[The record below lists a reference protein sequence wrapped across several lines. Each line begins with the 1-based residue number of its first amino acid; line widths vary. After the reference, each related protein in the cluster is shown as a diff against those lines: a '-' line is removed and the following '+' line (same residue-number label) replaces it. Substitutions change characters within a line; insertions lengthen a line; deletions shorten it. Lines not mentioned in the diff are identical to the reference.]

1 MADDPAKTTRRG
13 RPRGGRARTF
23 SIGSYTAEAKPLGK
37 GGMASVHRATGPD
50 GSTVAIKELFPH
62 LRSDRKM
69 AKRFRQEYEVVSR
82 LDHPNIIH
90 FLDFVAANGTH
101 NIVMEYVDGAPL
113 RQVLRAARRL
123 DPPLVAA
130 LGYQL
135 AQAVCHI
142 HAAEVLH
149 RDIKPSNILIAQDGT
164 LKLTDFGIAHQ
175 AGTRMTATGVVL
187 GSPTYMAPEQLA
199 GKRDQVD
206 ERTDVYALGVVLY
219 ECLEGRDPF
228 RIRAR
233 EDLLA
238 VLHRKLETEPL
249 PPRYAGDSELGETL
263 LACLPP
269 EPADRLPSATELATR
284 LAQIAERLEGAPSG
298 RQLGRRLLEKI
309 DDKKA
314 PAGPRRRPR
323 QTARTVLDRIGETL
337 ALRQERRAFIWL
349 SLAAAAALAIAA
361 FLLAGRG

>member
-1 MADDPAKTTRRG
+1 MADDPAQTTRRG
-13 RPRGGRARTF
+13 RKRGGRARTF
-23 SIGSYTAEAKPLGK
+23 TIGPYTAEAKPLGK
-37 GGMASVHRATGPD
+37 GGMAAVYRATGPD
-50 GSTVAIKELFPH
+50 GATIAIKELFPH

-69 AKRFRQEYEVVSR
+69 AQRFRQEYEVVSR
-82 LDHPNIIH
+82 LDHPNIIR
-90 FLDFVAANGTH
+90 FLDFLAANGTH

-113 RQVLRAARRL
+113 RQVLRKARRL
-123 DPPLVAA
+123 EAPLVAA

-135 AQAVCHI
+135 VQAVVHI
-142 HAAEVLH
+142 HQAGVLH
-149 RDIKPSNILIAQDGT
+149 RDLKPSNILIAQDGR

-238 VLHRKLETEPL
+238 VLHRKLETEPP
-249 PPRYAGDSELGETL
+249 PPRYADDPEFAETL
-263 LACLPP
+263 LACLRPD
-269 EPADRLPSATELATR
+269 PADRLPSATELATR
-284 LAQIAERLEGAPSG
+284 LARIAERAEGAPSG
-298 RQLGRRLLEKI
+298 RQLGRRLLEKLG
-309 DDKKA
+309 DEKA
-314 PAGPRRRPR
+314 PPGPARRTR

-337 ALRQERRAFIWL
+337 ALRRERRAFIWL

-361 FLLAGRG
+361 FVLAGRS

>member
-1 MADDPAKTTRRG
+1 
-13 RPRGGRARTF
+13 
-23 SIGSYTAEAKPLGK
+23 
-37 GGMASVHRATGPD
+37 
-50 GSTVAIKELFPH
+50 
-62 LRSDRKM
+62 
-69 AKRFRQEYEVVSR
+69 
-82 LDHPNIIH
+82 
-90 FLDFVAANGTH
+90 
-101 NIVMEYVDGAPL
+101 
-113 RQVLRAARRL
+113 
-123 DPPLVAA
+123 
-130 LGYQL
+130 
-135 AQAVCHI
+135 
-142 HAAEVLH
+142 
-149 RDIKPSNILIAQDGT
+149 
-164 LKLTDFGIAHQ
+164 
-175 AGTRMTATGVVL
+175 
-187 GSPTYMAPEQLA
+187 
-199 GKRDQVD
+199 
-206 ERTDVYALGVVLY
+206 
-219 ECLEGRDPF
+219 
-228 RIRAR
+228 
-233 EDLLA
+233 
-238 VLHRKLETEPL
+238 L

>member
-1 MADDPAKTTRRG
+1 MAAV
-13 RPRGGRARTF
+13 
-23 SIGSYTAEAKPLGK
+23 Y
-37 GGMASVHRATGPD
+37 RATGPD
-50 GSTVAIKELFPH
+50 GATVAIKELMPH
-62 LRSDRKM
+62 LRTDRKM
-69 AKRFRQEYEVVSR
+69 ARRFRQEYEVVSR
-82 LDHPNIIH
+82 LDHPNIIR

-113 RQVLRAARRL
+113 RQVLRKARRL
-123 DPPLVAA
+123 EPPLVAA

-135 AQAVCHI
+135 VQAVCHI
-142 HAAEVLH
+142 HGAGVLH
-149 RDIKPSNILIAQDGT
+149 RDLKPSNILIAKDGT

-228 RIRAR
+228 KIRAR

-238 VLHRKLETEPL
+238 VLHRKVETEPL
-249 PPRYAGDSELGETL
+249 PPKRAVDPEMAETL
-263 LACLPP
+263 LACLRA

-284 LAQIAERLEGAPSG
+284 LARIAERAEDAPSG
-298 RQLGRRLLEKI
+298 RQLGRALLTLI
-309 DDKKA
+309 DQEDA
-314 PAGPRRRPR
+314 NPRPR
-323 QTARTVLDRIGETL
+323 EKRERTARTVLDRIGETL
-337 ALRQERRAFIWL
+337 ALRRERRAFIWVC
-349 SLAAAAALAIAA
+349 LAAAAALGIAA